1 MRNANTEIEKQY
13 KNDRKKMMKKWI
25 ETLDKRYLKV
35 CVYASV
41 TVLMTVIL
49 GALLLSTGG
58 FWKKT
63 WLIFTAVLRPIII
76 GGIICYLFL
85 PLVNKFEALFNRKK
99 EHKWSRAVGVFSTFL
114 IVLLVIAL
122 ILLVIC
128 VTVYQNLTMIN
139 VEGIRFLWD
148 SLQANYQGI
157 WDFILEKMESVSGE
171 SFNVTTVIGVVTAG
185 VKSFL
190 SSLLFGIIF
199 GVYFL
204 MDGKHISTY
213 WMRAFRLLFGEKS
226 EKGLE
231 QFFKDAD
238 NAFSGYIRGQFLD
251 ALLIGV
257 VSAVALFWAGV
268 PNGILVG
275 LFVSIGNLIPYVG
288 PIVGIAMVVIVCLPT
303 AAFHKML
310 VGLVILAILMFVD
323 GNIVNPKLL
332 SNAVSVH
339 PLLVVAAL
347 IAGGAIGGIVGMI
360 VAVPVASLLK
370 VWFNRYLD
378 KKEKS

>member
-1 MRNANTEIEKQY
+1 
-13 KNDRKKMMKKWI
+13 MMKKWI

>member
-1 MRNANTEIEKQY
+1 
-13 KNDRKKMMKKWI
+13 MKKWI
-25 ETLDKRYLKV
+25 ETLDKKYFKV

-41 TVLMTVIL
+41 TVLITVIL

-63 WLIFTAVLRPIII
+63 WLIFTSVLRPIII

-85 PLVNKFEALFNRKK
+85 PLVNKFETLFNKKK
-99 EHKWSRAVGVFSTFL
+99 EHKWSRAVGILCTFL

-139 VEGIRFLWD
+139 AEGVQSLLD

-157 WDFILEKMESVSGE
+157 WDYILEKLESVSGD

-190 SSLLFGIIF
+190 SSLLFGTIF

-204 MDGKHISTY
+204 MDGKRISTY
-213 WMRAFRLLFGEKS
+213 WMRAFRLIFGEKS
-226 EKGLE
+226 EKKLE

-238 NAFSGYIRGQFLD
+238 DAFSGYIRGQFLD

-257 VSAVALFWAGV
+257 VSAVALSLAGV

-275 LFVSIGNLIPYVG
+275 LFVAIGNLIPYVG

-339 PLLVVAAL
+339 PLLVIAAL
-347 IAGGAIGGIVGMI
+347 IAGGTIGGIVGMI

-378 KKEKS
+378 EKENVIEQGRETSKY